1 MFFHQ
6 KSGSIPL
13 DCSAGFVTRSP
24 PCCAQDLALSRRIT
38 VAVHEEARLG
48 GGGAA
53 GVDSALWLLVQ
64 MTRWLDREDDE
75 GRRGGDVS
83 GAAVAYV
90 TSEWS

>member
-13 DCSAGFVTRSP
+13 DCSAGFLTRSP
-24 PCCAQDLALSRRIT
+24 PMLRARFGTLKPHH

-64 MTRWLDREDDE
+64 ITQRLDREDDE
-75 GRRGGDVS
+75 GRRGGGVS